1 MNYSLGYTLGRS
13 MVFSRGDADALAYI
27 AAVEGTGTSVSAT
40 QKTAIN
46 DFYVAAK
53 ADSYYTSLKR
63 LYLPI
68 WASAAPNAIDMIG
81 LTSGTFNGTVTHSA
95 GYVQGDGST
104 GYFEPPTGSEYGN
117 LGLSNSSASIFYLAL
132 DETVKTQAFHGL
144 AGSGTERFA
153 IGVPATLATMF
164 LHPDSAPATLVQF
177 AGQRSG
183 IFVGSST
190 ATDSRT
196 LLRTSSSGF
205 TRGSNTVSNTSTPPN
220 IVPFFMARNNNGSP
234 GLYTNSKFGLFG
246 VGLGLSSTDDENY
259 SLALKN
265 LWETCTGLTLP

>member
-1 MNYSLGYTLGRS
+1 MNLSLSNMLGGGSLTLDP
-13 MVFSRGDADALAYI
+13 DARAYI
-27 AAVEGTGTSVSAT
+27 AAVETAGGTVSAT
-40 QKTAIN
+40 QRTAVS
-46 DFYVAAK
+46 DFYRAGKSAGWY
-53 ADSYYTSLKR
+53 SSIKR

-95 GYVQGDGST
+95 GYVQGDGTT
-104 GYFEPPTGSEYGN
+104 GYFAPPAGSEYGN

-132 DETVKTQAFHGL
+132 DETVKTNAFHGL
-144 AGSGTERFA
+144 AGSGTQRFGV
-153 IGVPATLATMF
+153 GVPAALVTYF
-164 LHPDSAPATLVQF
+164 LHSDSQGAALVQLS
-177 AGQRSG
+177 GQRSG

-190 ATDSRT
+190 ATNSRT

-220 IVPFFMARNNNGSP
+220 IVPFFIARNNNGSP
-234 GLYTNSKFGLFG
+234 GLYTNSKFGLYGF
-246 VGLGLSSTDDENY
+246 GLGLSSTDDENY
-259 SLALKN
+259 SLALKA